1 MANYYET
8 LGVSKNASDKELKTA
23 FRKLAAKHHPDAG
36 GDEEKFKQINEAY
49 NTLKDPQKRTMYDQ
63 FGTAD
68 PQQAQARQSYNFSQN
83 SPFGNFN
90 FTGNPEDLQDLFAMF
105 GQGMNTRYSPPKNKD
120 IGLTYTL
127 NFEDIFKDKLVTLQY
142 GLPNGKK
149 EIVDVKIPAGVK
161 NGDTVRVTGHGDHT
175 IKHLPRGNLI
185 LKIRVNGLKGWQRE
199 GDDIHTIKQI
209 SVLDLILGSQID
221 LTTPE
226 GNSLKVKV
234 PKGTQPGTVLS
245 MAGYGV
251 PNVNTS
257 KRGNLY
263 LQLKG
268 VVPKFTEEQLDA
280 LRKVQDGINIRPE

>member
-1 MANYYET
+1 MDYYSL
-8 LGVSKNASDKELKTA
+8 LGVSRNVSDADLKKA
-23 FRKLAAKHHPDAG
+23 FKAQSMKHHPDRG
-36 GDEEKFKQINEAY
+36 GDAEKFKEINEAY
-49 NTLKDPQKRTMYDQ
+49 QVLKDPKKRSMYDQ
-63 FGTAD
+63 HGTAD
-68 PQQAQARQSYNFSQN
+68 PQQFQQRQAYNFSQN
-83 SPFGNFN
+83 SPFGGFS
-90 FTGNPEDLQDLFAMF
+90 FTGNPEDLQDIFAAF

-127 NFEDIFKDKLVTLQY
+127 NFEDIFQDKLVTLQY

-175 IKHLPRGNLI
+175 LKHLPKGNLI

-268 VVPKFTEEQLDA
+268 VVPKFTDKQLDA

>member
-23 FRKLAAKHHPDAG
+23 FRKLAAKYHPDAG

-90 FTGNPEDLQDLFAMF
+90 FTGNPADLQDIFAMF
-105 GQGMNTRYSPPKNKD
+105 GNGGGQRYRPPKNKD
-120 IGLTYTL
+120 IGLNYTL
-127 NFEDIFKDKLVTLQY
+127 EFADIFQDKTTTLQY
-142 GLPNGKK
+142 GLPSGKQEVV
-149 EIVDVKIPAGVK
+149 EIKIPAGIK
-161 NGDTVRVTGHGDHT
+161 NGDTVRITGHGDNS

-199 GDDIHTIKQI
+199 GDDLHTMQQI
-209 SVLDLILGSQID
+209 SIFDLLLGSTIE
-221 LTTPE
+221 LNTPQ
-226 GNSLKVKV
+226 GKSLEVKI

-245 MAGYGV
+245 MAGYGI

-257 KRGNLY
+257 RKGNLY
-263 LQLKG
+263 LKLKG
-268 VVPKFTEEQLDA
+268 VIPKLTDEQMDLI
-280 LRKVQDGINIRPE
+280 RKVKDGLDIRTK